1 METATTTERLPS
13 VRLLDNGR
21 RAVLEIP
28 ANAAAELTGD
38 DALLGLVRER
48 GVAVDAAVAARVREL
63 AARHRA
69 RAEGDMTDIDGE
81 IAEWTAPVHGENAR
95 IDWCPQF
102 KPDVAETE
110 GAGEGSG
117 GDAAAPTDHYNRVRR
132 IKVAAGDVLGRLV
145 PPGEGADGRDVCGVS
160 VPANRGRKLALQPD
174 QTVQVEAD
182 GSIRALKDGVLSL
195 ARLKIAVVDTMDVE
209 GAVDFSTGN
218 IDFVGSIK
226 VKDGIRDNFTLKA
239 TGDVSIGGMVEAADL
254 FVGGDCVCER
264 GVAARGSGH
273 LLVDGS
279 LVSAYLNGVVGRVRG
294 SLSIAREIVGC
305 ELLVGG
311 DVDVS
316 RGSIV
321 GGTLIVGGA
330 LKAASIGTEAG
341 AKTVVRIGGMP
352 IELAK
357 AARINELTK
366 ELAKRIAP
374 LEAREFEITS
384 KGGKATAA
392 ERESLTEL
400 AFEIAEV
407 RRRLQLLELKR
418 HELLVAAGSARVV
431 KVDVSK
437 AIHAGTTILVGN
449 REAKITTTIKG
460 PLTLGWDE
468 NRNLQFRVA
477 GGRVQELRDVASVR
491 ELAA

>member
-1 METATTTERLPS
+1 MEPNTTERLPF
-13 VRLLDNGR
+13 VRVLDNGR
-21 RAVLEIP
+21 RALLEIP
-28 ANAAAELTGD
+28 SGSAGELASE

-48 GVAVDAAVAARVREL
+48 GIAIDATVDAAVRAL
-63 AARHRA
+63 AARHAA
-69 RAEGDMTDIDGE
+69 RAPGDMSDIEGV
-81 IAEWTAPVHGENAR
+81 ISEWTPPVHGEHAR
-95 IDWCPQF
+95 IDWN
-102 KPDVAETE
+102 E
-110 GAGEGSG
+110 GFRPPCDAADAADA
-117 GDAAAPTDHYNRVRR
+117 GDASASTDHYNRVRR
-132 IKVAAGDVLGRLV
+132 VKVAAGDVLGTLV
-145 PPGEGADGRDVCGVS
+145 PPGEGSDGRDVCGRS

-174 QTVQVEAD
+174 QSVQVEAD

-195 ARLKIAVVDTMDVE
+195 ARLRIAVVDAMEVE
-209 GAVDFSTGN
+209 GAVDFATGN
-218 IDFVGSIK
+218 IDFVGSVK
-226 VKDGIRDNFTLKA
+226 VKDGIRDNFVLKA
-239 TGDVSIGGMVEAADL
+239 TGDVSIGGLVEAADIV
-254 FVGGDCVCER
+254 VGGDCSCER

-279 LVSAYLNGVVGRVRG
+279 LESAYLNGVVGRVRG
-294 SLSIAREIVGC
+294 SLAIAREIVGC

-321 GGTLIVGGA
+321 GGTLVVGGA
-330 LKAASIGTEAG
+330 LRAGTIGTDAG

-357 AARINELTK
+357 AARINELLR
-366 ELAKRIAP
+366 ELAKRVAP
-374 LEAREFEITS
+374 LEERQFEVTS

-392 ERESLTEL
+392 EKESLTEL

-418 HELLVAAGSARVV
+418 RELLVAAGSARVV
-431 KVDVSK
+431 KVDVAK
-437 AIHAGTTILVGN
+437 AIHAGTVLLVGN
-449 REAKITTTIKG
+449 REARITSTLKG

>member
-1 METATTTERLPS
+1 MDATLTERLPF
-13 VRLLDNGR
+13 VRILDNGR
-21 RAVLEIP
+21 QAVLEIP
-28 ANAAAELTGD
+28 SNAAAELVTD

-48 GVAVDAAVAARVREL
+48 GVAIDASVDARVREL
-63 AARHRA
+63 AARNRT
-69 RAEGDMTDIDGE
+69 RAEGDMADVEGV
-81 IAEWTAPVHGENAR
+81 IAQWTPPVHGECAR
-95 IDWCPQF
+95 IDWRPQF
-102 KPDVAETE
+102 KPD
-110 GAGEGSG
+110 
-117 GDAAAPTDHYNRVRR
+117 DADAPTDDAVAPTDHYNRVKR
-132 IKVAAGDVLGRLV
+132 IKVAAGDVLGTLV
-145 PPGEGADGRDVCGVS
+145 PPGEGSDGRDVCGRAVT
-160 VPANRGRKLALQPD
+160 ANRGRKLALQPD
-174 QTVQVEAD
+174 QSVQVEAD
-182 GSIRALKDGVLSL
+182 GSIRALKAGVLSL
-195 ARLKIAVVDTMDVE
+195 ARLKIAIVDSMEVE

-226 VKDGIRDNFTLKA
+226 VKDGVRDNFTLKV
-239 TGDVSIGGMVEAADL
+239 TGDARIGGLVEAADIL
-254 FVGGDCVCER
+254 VGGDCVCER

-279 LVSAYLNGVVGRVRG
+279 MTSAYLNGVVGRVRG
-294 SLSIAREIVGC
+294 SLVIAREIVGC

-311 DVDVS
+311 DLDVS

-330 LKAASIGTEAG
+330 LKASSIGTEAG
-341 AKTVVRIGGMP
+341 AKTVIRIGGMP

-357 AARINELTK
+357 AARINELAK
-366 ELAKRIAP
+366 ELAKRVAP
-374 LEAREFEITS
+374 LEEREFEITS

-392 ERESLTEL
+392 EKESLTEL
-400 AFEIAEV
+400 AFEVAEV

-418 HELLVAAGSARVV
+418 RELLVEAGSARVV
-431 KVDVSK
+431 KVDVAK

-449 REAKITTTIKG
+449 REARITTTIKG

-491 ELAA
+491 EAA

>member
-1 METATTTERLPS
+1 MQGGVQFVAGEPWKP
-13 VRLLDNGR
+13 
-21 RAVLEIP
+21 VLEIP
-28 ANAAAELTGD
+28 SSAAADLVSD
-38 DALLGLVRER
+38 DALIGVVRER
-48 GVAVDAAVAARVREL
+48 GVALDAEVDAKVRAL
-63 AARHRA
+63 AARHRG
-69 RAEGDMTDIDGE
+69 RVEGDMADVEGA
-81 IAEWTAPVHGENAR
+81 IADWVPPVHGENAR

-102 KPDVAETE
+102 RPDEATESGEDAVA
-110 GAGEGSG
+110 S
-117 GDAAAPTDHYNRVRR
+117 TDHYNRVRR

-145 PPGEGADGRDVCGVS
+145 PPGDGADGRDVCGRAVT
-160 VPANRGRKLALQPD
+160 ANRGRKLALQPD
-174 QTVQVEAD
+174 QSVQVEAD

-195 ARLKIAVVDTMDVE
+195 ARLRIAVVDSMEVE

-239 TGDVSIGGMVEAADL
+239 TGDVTIGGMVEAADL
-254 FVGGDCVCER
+254 FVGGDCSCER

-279 LVSAYLNGVVGRVRG
+279 MSSAYLNGVIGRIRG
-294 SLSIAREIVGC
+294 SLSISREIVGC

-311 DVDVS
+311 DVDVA

-330 LKAASIGTEAG
+330 LKASSIGTEAG
-341 AKTVVRIGGMP
+341 AKTVIRIGGMP

-357 AARINELTK
+357 AARINELAK
-366 ELAKRIAP
+366 ELATRVAP
-374 LEAREFEITS
+374 LEERQFEITS

-400 AFEIAEV
+400 AFEIAEA

-418 HELLVAAGSARVV
+418 RELLVEAGSARVV
-431 KVDVSK
+431 KVDVVK
-437 AIHAGTTILVGN
+437 ALHAGTTILVGN
-449 REAKITTTIKG
+449 REARITTTLKG

>member
-1 METATTTERLPS
+1 METTATERLPF
-13 VRLLDNGR
+13 VRILDNGR
-21 RAVLEIP
+21 KAVLEIP
-28 ANAAAELTGD
+28 SSAAAELASD

-48 GVAVDAAVAARVREL
+48 GVAVDAAVDARVRAL
-63 AARHRA
+63 AARHRS
-69 RAEGDMTDIDGE
+69 RAAGDMADVEGV

-95 IDWCPQF
+95 IDWLPRF
-102 KPDVAETE
+102 KPDEASEADAQACGDTVA
-110 GAGEGSG
+110 A
-117 GDAAAPTDHYNRVRR
+117 TDHYNRVRR
-132 IKVAAGDVLGRLV
+132 IKVAEGDVLGKLV
-145 PPGEGADGRDVCGVS
+145 PPGDGVDGRDVCGRAVT
-160 VPANRGRKLALQPD
+160 ANRGRKLALQPD

-182 GSIRALKDGVLSL
+182 GSIRALKEGVLSL
-195 ARLKIAVVDTMDVE
+195 ARLRLAVVDSMEVE

-226 VKDGIRDNFTLKA
+226 VKDGVRDNFTLKA
-239 TGDVSIGGMVEAADL
+239 TGDVTIGGLVEAADL
-254 FVGGDCVCER
+254 LVGGDCVCER

-279 LVSAYLNGVVGRVRG
+279 LESAYLNGVVGRVRG
-294 SLSIAREIVGC
+294 SLAIAREIVGC

-321 GGTLIVGGA
+321 GGTLVVGGA
-330 LKAASIGTEAG
+330 LRAGSIGTEAG
-341 AKTVVRIGGMP
+341 AKTVIRIGGMP

-357 AARINELTK
+357 AARINELSR
-366 ELAKRIAP
+366 ELAKRVAP
-374 LEAREFEITS
+374 LEEREFEITS

-392 ERESLTEL
+392 EKESLTEL

-418 HELLVAAGSARVV
+418 RELLVAAGSSRVV
-431 KVDVSK
+431 KVDVAK

-449 REAKITTTIKG
+449 REARISTTIKG

-491 ELAA
+491 EIAA

>member
-1 METATTTERLPS
+1 MDASTTERLPF
-13 VRLLDNGR
+13 VRILDNGR

-28 ANAAAELTGD
+28 SSAAAELASD

-48 GVAVDAAVAARVREL
+48 GVAVDAAVDACVRALGARN
-63 AARHRA
+63 RA
-69 RAEGDMTDIDGE
+69 RAAGDMADVEGL

-95 IDWCPQF
+95 IDWQPRF
-102 KPDVAETE
+102 RPDGSVDPDAEAVDEAVA
-110 GAGEGSG
+110 A
-117 GDAAAPTDHYNRVRR
+117 TDHYNRVRR
-132 IKVAAGDVLGRLV
+132 IKVAEGDVLGRLI
-145 PPGEGADGRDVCGVS
+145 PPGDGVDGRDVCGRA

-182 GSIRALKDGVLSL
+182 GSIRALKAGVLSL
-195 ARLKIAVVDTMDVE
+195 ARLRLAVVDSMEVE

-226 VKDGIRDNFTLKA
+226 VKDGVRDNFTLKA
-239 TGDVSIGGMVEAADL
+239 TGDVSIGGLVEAADL
-254 FVGGDCVCER
+254 LVGGDCVCER

-279 LVSAYLNGVVGRVRG
+279 LESAYLNGVVGRVRG
-294 SLSIAREIVGC
+294 SLAIAREIVGC

-321 GGTLIVGGA
+321 GGTLVVGGA
-330 LKAASIGTEAG
+330 LRAGAIGTEAG
-341 AKTVVRIGGMP
+341 AKTVIRIGGMP
-352 IELAK
+352 MELAK
-357 AARINELTK
+357 AARINELSR
-366 ELAKRIAP
+366 ELAKRVAP
-374 LEAREFEITS
+374 LEEREFAITS

-392 ERESLTEL
+392 EKESLTEL

-418 HELLVAAGSARVV
+418 RELLVAAGSARVV
-431 KVDVSK
+431 KVDVAR

-449 REAKITTTIKG
+449 REARITSTIKG

-491 ELAA
+491 EVAA